1 MTRSNIQTSEKQPI
15 SACSYSQGKHMTHI
29 GPIRVSSGKR
39 YFPFFFWMRAR
50 KHIISAVAVSHLVTT
65 REASVRYRM
74 GQNRENGSEPAG
86 LSCITPGIPPL
97 FECSIL

>member
-1 MTRSNIQTSEKQPI
+1 
-15 SACSYSQGKHMTHI
+15 MTHI

-74 GQNRENGSEPAG
+74 GQNQVHPRPYRALRHPPG
-86 LSCITPGIPPL
+86 LTDLLSSLTSGPC
-97 FECSIL
+97 